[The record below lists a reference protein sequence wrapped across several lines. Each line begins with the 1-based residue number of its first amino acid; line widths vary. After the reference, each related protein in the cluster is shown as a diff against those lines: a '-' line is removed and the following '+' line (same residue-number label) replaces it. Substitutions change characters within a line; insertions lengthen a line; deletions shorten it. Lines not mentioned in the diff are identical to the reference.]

1 MRPTCEP
8 VTPWPASP
16 WPWRRRHAL
25 CLLGMMAGTTALATP
40 EPVPVLRPY
49 LGVAVAHDDNLLGL
63 ADGSPAGSDSRRRD
77 AGLLYDQRISQ
88 QLFSAALQTSHI
100 SYDDLPQLDNNP
112 KDLRANWNW
121 HIGNHLDGNLGASY
135 VQALAPFVNFHGR
148 ARNIR
153 AQRREV
159 LDGGWLFHPSWRLR
173 AGLST
178 DRLTYELLSEQVG
191 NRREK
196 VAELGLDYLA
206 ASGSTI
212 GTQLRHTRGDFPRPQ
227 QISALAVDN
236 SYDQD
241 EVKARINWLL
251 TGKTQLLFLG
261 GLVQRRHD
269 QFPVRDYRGVNA
281 RLNAN
286 WQASVKMGFSF
297 ATWREIGALDDVT
310 ASYTLNQGAGASAT
324 WNATDK
330 LRLDTQLKRETSDYS
345 GTAAIPAAFSDR
357 KDTVRSASLKLVW
370 QASRHLRFTA
380 QAYRNER
387 SSTLA
392 GNSYPA
398 TGILVGSRYE
408 F

>member
-1 MRPTCEP
+1 MKPDCEFAS
-8 VTPWPASP
+8 PWPASP
-16 WPWRRRHAL
+16 WPWRPHHAL
-25 CLLGMMAGTTALATP
+25 CLLGAIASAPTLAAP

-49 LGVAVAHDDNLLGL
+49 VGLAFAHDDNLLGL
-63 ADGSPAGSDSRRRD
+63 ADGSPAASDSRRLD
-77 AGLLYDQRISQ
+77 LGLLVDQRISQ
-88 QLFSAALQTSHI
+88 QIFSAALQTSRI
-100 SYDDLPQLDNNP
+100 NYDDLPQLDNNA

-121 HIGNHLDGNLGASY
+121 HIGNHLDGNVGASY

-148 ARNIR
+148 ERNIR
-153 AQRREV
+153 AQRHEV
-159 LDGGWLFHPSWRLR
+159 VDGGWLFHPSWRLR

-178 DRLTYELLSEQVG
+178 DRLTYELLSEQAG
-191 NRREK
+191 NRSEK
-196 VAELGLDYLA
+196 VGELGLDYLA

-227 QISALAVDN
+227 QIGALAVDN

-241 EVKARINWLL
+241 ELKAKINWLL
-251 TGKTQLLFLG
+251 TAKTQLLFLG

-286 WQASVKMGFSF
+286 WQPSVKLGFSF

-310 ASYTLNQGAGASAT
+310 ASYTLNQGAAAGAT
-324 WNATDK
+324 WDATAK
-330 LRLDTQLKRETSDYS
+330 LRLEAQLKRESSDYS
-345 GTAAIPAAFSDR
+345 GTAAIPAAFADR
-357 KDTVRSASLKLVW
+357 KDTVRSTSLKLVW
-370 QASRHLRFTA
+370 QATRHLRFQA

-387 SSTLA
+387 SSTLP